1 MNDSMS
7 VFRSILMSREFLFPF
22 VIFVLI
28 GFSFIGFS
36 REFLVLGVLVGISI
50 LCVESW
56 QRIRERKW
64 NLDYIAFL
72 ALFTAAFF
80 GEWLSGAVLA
90 FMVSVSAALELFG
103 TRRAEKTLRS
113 LFEKFPKEVLM
124 QTQEGTLTKPIQEVI
139 EGEIFLVRTNEMIP
153 LDASLISDSA
163 LLNESNL
170 TGEMEPIEYRSGK
183 YIKSGCVNLGAV
195 IVLQAR
201 GTFEHSSY
209 RKILTLVEEGKKNQ
223 PPLVRLAERSNWIFT
238 LVTLAFALGTLFFFH
253 DWERFLAVLVIAT
266 PCPLLIAA
274 PVSFL
279 GGLSRAARN
288 GIVIKSPSVLEALA
302 KTKTLFFDKTGTLTL
317 GEPEL
322 KRIEVLDGFYTEQ
335 QVLLIAAS
343 LEWSSLHPVAKTLVK
358 VNAERG
364 GTSLVVENFTE
375 KLGEGIAGIIDGKR
389 YHIGKS
395 AIPDA
400 ENGIVSELMH
410 EDKLIARFYFDD
422 TLKENVGELFEYFRT
437 RGYSLGILTGDRR
450 ANAHRIF
457 GRFGI
462 PVYAECS
469 PDKKSAL
476 VTHEQEAG
484 KLVGMVG
491 DGMNDAPALALADV
505 GIVFS
510 GTENS
515 ASIEAADVAIL
526 GRDAWKIRDAVHIG
540 RRSYQVARQSI
551 VIGIGL
557 SLIGMIFAFF
567 GYIPPVYGAVLQEVI
582 DVVVIVNALRSTY

>member
-1 MNDSMS
+1 MS
-7 VFRSILMSREFLFPF
+7 VWRSQLMSREFVFPSM
-22 VIFVLI
+22 IFILI
-28 GFSFIGFS
+28 GLSFVGSSSVFLRVAVIG
-36 REFLVLGVLVGISI
+36 GIGI

-56 QRIRERKW
+56 QRIREQKW

-80 GEWLSGAVLA
+80 GEWLSGAVLS

-103 TRRAEKTLRS
+103 TRRAEKTLRN
-113 LFEKFPKEVLM
+113 LFEKIPKEVLM
-124 QTQEGTLTKPIQEVI
+124 QTPEGTLTKPIQEVA
-139 EGEIFLVRTNEMIP
+139 EGEFFLVRTNEMVP
-153 LDASLISDSA
+153 LDASLVSDAA

-170 TGEMEPIEYRSGK
+170 TGEMEPMEYRSGR
-183 YIKSGCVNLGAV
+183 YIKSGCVNLGSA
-195 IVLQAR
+195 ITLQAK
-201 GTFEHSSY
+201 GTFERSSY

-223 PPLVRLAERSNWIFT
+223 SPLVRLAERSNWIFT
-238 LVTLAFALGTLFFFH
+238 LVTLAFALGALFLFR

-288 GIVIKSPSVLEALA
+288 GIIIKSPGVLEALA

-322 KRIEVLDGFYTEQ
+322 KRIEVVDGFYTEKQ
-335 QVLLIAAS
+335 ALAIAAS
-343 LEWSSLHPVAKTLVK
+343 LEWSSLHPIAKTLVK
-358 VNAERG
+358 ENGERG
-364 GTSLVVENFTE
+364 GVSIVVEDFVE
-375 KLGEGIAGIIDGKR
+375 KLGEGIAGTIDGKR
-389 YHIGKS
+389 YRIGKGAVS
-395 AIPDA
+395 GS
-400 ENGIVSELMH
+400 ESGIVSELMC
-410 EDKLIARFYFDD
+410 ESGLIARFYFDD
-422 TLKENVGELFEYFRT
+422 TLKEDVGELFRYFRT
-437 RGYSLGILTGDRR
+437 RGYSLGILTGDKR

-457 GRFGI
+457 GRFAI
-462 PVYAECS
+462 PIYAECS

-476 VTHEQEAG
+476 VTREQGMG

-557 SLIGMIFAFF
+557 SCIGMLFAFLGF
-567 GYIPPVYGAVLQEVI
+567 IPPVYGAVLQEVI
-582 DVVVIVNALRSTY
+582 DVVVIVNALRATY

>member
-1 MNDSMS
+1 MS
-7 VFRSILMSREFLFPF
+7 AWRSLLMSREFTFPF

-28 GFSFIGFS
+28 GLSFLGFS
-36 REFLVLGVLVGISI
+36 LVPLQVAVAVGIGI

-56 QRIRERKW
+56 QRIREQKW

-80 GEWLSGAVLA
+80 GEWLSGAVLSL
-90 FMVSVSAALELFG
+90 MVSVSAALELFG

-113 LFEKFPKEVLM
+113 LFEKIPKEVLI
-124 QTQEGTLTKPIQEVI
+124 QTTEGTFAKPIQEVA
-139 EGEIFLVRTNEMIP
+139 EGEVFIVRTNEMVS
-153 LDASLISDSA
+153 LDASLVSDAA

-170 TGEMEPIEYRSGK
+170 TGEMEPMEYQSGR
-183 YIKSGCVNLGAV
+183 YIKSGCVNLGAA
-195 IVLQAR
+195 ITLRAR

-223 PPLVRLAERSNWIFT
+223 SPLVRLAERSNWIFT
-238 LVTLAFALGTLFFFH
+238 LVTLAFALGALFFFD

-288 GIVIKSPSVLEALA
+288 GIIIKSPSVLEVLA

-322 KRIEVLDGFYTEQ
+322 KRIEVLDGFYTEKQ
-335 QVLLIAAS
+335 ALNIAAS
-343 LEWSSLHPVAKTLVK
+343 LEWSSLHPIAKTLVK
-358 VNAERG
+358 LNGERG
-364 GTSLVVENFTE
+364 GILLTVKDFTE
-375 KLGEGIAGIIDGKR
+375 KLGEGISGTIDGKR
-389 YHIGKS
+389 YRIGKGS
-395 AIPDA
+395 AA
-400 ENGIVSELMH
+400 GTGSGIVSELLH
-410 EDKLIARFYFDD
+410 ENVPIARFHFDD
-422 TLKENVGELFEYFRT
+422 TLKEDVDELFGYFRT
-437 RGYSLGILTGDRR
+437 RGYSLGILTGDKRV
-450 ANAHRIF
+450 NAHRIF

-462 PVYAECS
+462 PIYAECS

-476 VTHEQEAG
+476 VTREQGAG

-557 SLIGMIFAFF
+557 SLIGMVFAFF
-567 GYIPPVYGAVLQEVI
+567 GFIPPVYGAVLQEVI

>member
-1 MNDSMS
+1 
-7 VFRSILMSREFLFPF
+7 MSREFAFPF
-22 VIFVLI
+22 AIFILI
-28 GFSFIGFS
+28 GLSFFWFSQELLKIA
-36 REFLVLGVLVGISI
+36 VLGGMSI
-50 LCVESW
+50 LAVESW
-56 QRIRERKW
+56 QRIREQKW

-90 FMVSVSAALELFG
+90 FMVSVSAALEFFG
-103 TRRAEKTLRS
+103 THRAEKTLRS

-124 QTQEGTLTKPIQEVI
+124 QTTEGSSTKPIQEVV
-139 EGEIFLVRTNEMIP
+139 EGEIFLVRTNEMVP
-153 LDASLISDSA
+153 LDASLLSETA

-170 TGEMEPIEYRSGK
+170 TGEMEPVEYRSGK
-183 YIKSGCVNLGAV
+183 YIKSGCVNIGAM
-195 IVLQAR
+195 ISLEAR
-201 GTFEHSSY
+201 STFEHSSY
-209 RKILTLVEEGKKNQ
+209 RNILTLVEEGKRKQ
-223 PPLVRLAERSNWIFT
+223 SPLVRLAERSNWIFT
-238 LVTLAFALGTLFFFH
+238 LITLALALGALFLFH

-288 GIVIKSPSVLEALA
+288 GIIIKSPSVLEALA

-322 KRIEVLDGFYTEQ
+322 KCIEVLDALYTEK
-335 QVLLIAAS
+335 QVLEIAAS
-343 LEWSSLHPVAKTLVK
+343 LEWSSLHPIAKTLVK
-358 VNAERG
+358 MNTERG
-364 GTSLVVENFTE
+364 GALFPIAHFSE
-375 KLGEGIAGIIDGKR
+375 KIGEGISGMINGKR
-389 YHIGKS
+389 YRIGKS
-395 AIPDA
+395 V
-400 ENGIVSELMH
+400 ERNSESGIVSELMY
-410 EDKLIARFYFDD
+410 ENISIAKFYFDD
-422 TLKENVGELFEYFRT
+422 TIKENVGKLFEYFLVRE
-437 RGYSLGILTGDRR
+437 YSLGILTGDKR
-450 ANAHRIF
+450 ANAHRLF
-457 GRFGI
+457 GQFGI
-462 PVYAECS
+462 PVYADCS

-476 VTHEQEAG
+476 VTYEQKSG

-526 GRDAWKIRDAVHIG
+526 GHDAWKIRDAVHIG

-557 SLIGMIFAFF
+557 SFIGMLFAFF
-567 GYIPPVYGAVLQEVI
+567 GYIPPVYGAILQEVI

>member
-1 MNDSMS
+1 
-7 VFRSILMSREFLFPF
+7 MSREFLFPF

-28 GFSFIGFS
+28 GFSFVGFS

-56 QRIRERKW
+56 QRIRARKW

-103 TRRAEKTLRS
+103 THRAEKTLQS

-124 QTQEGTLTKPIQEVI
+124 QTKEGTSTKPIQEVAQ
-139 EGEIFLVRTNEMIP
+139 GEVFLVRTNEMVP
-153 LDASLISDSA
+153 LDASLLSDAA
-163 LLNESNL
+163 LVSEANL
-170 TGEMEPIEYRSGK
+170 TGEMEPVEYRLGK
-183 YIKSGCVNLGAV
+183 YIKSGCVNLGAM
-195 IVLQAR
+195 ISLEAR
-201 GTFEHSSY
+201 NTFEHSSY
-209 RKILTLVEEGKKNQ
+209 RNILTLVEEGKRKQ
-223 PPLVRLAERSNWIFT
+223 SPLVRLAEQSNWIFT
-238 LVTLAFALGTLFFFH
+238 VVTLILAFGALWLFR

-274 PVSFL
+274 PISFL

-288 GIVIKSPSVLEALA
+288 GIVVKSPSVLESLA

-317 GEPEL
+317 GEPDL
-322 KRIEVLDGFYTEQ
+322 KRIEVLDAFYTEK
-335 QVLLIAAS
+335 QVLEIAAS
-343 LEWSSLHPVAKTLVK
+343 LEWSSLHPIAKTLVK
-358 VNAERG
+358 MNSERG
-364 GTSLVVENFTE
+364 GASFSVEHFTE
-375 KLGEGIAGIIDGKR
+375 KLGEGISGRIDGKQYR
-389 YHIGKS
+389 IGKS
-395 AIPDA
+395 AVLNA
-400 ENGIVSELMH
+400 ESGIVSELMH
-410 EDKLIARFYFDD
+410 ENTPIARFYFDD
-422 TLKENVGELFEYFRT
+422 TIKEDVGKLFEYFRT
-437 RGYSLGILTGDRR
+437 RGYSLGILTGDKR
-450 ANAHRIF
+450 ANAHRLF
-457 GRFGI
+457 GQFGI
-462 PVYAECS
+462 PVYAECA

-476 VTHEQEAG
+476 VTREQEAG

-526 GRDAWKIRDAVHIG
+526 GHDAWKIRDAVHIG

-551 VIGIGL
+551 LIGIGL
-557 SLIGMIFAFF
+557 SLIGMTFAFF
-567 GYIPPVYGAVLQEVI
+567 GFIPPVYGAILQEVI